1 MSRNVIET
9 SEFFSR
15 MEHFGFFDTVEEHLP
30 ENFTLIYDIARI
42 LEDLEHPIARGI
54 APILS
59 LNAPSDVERTHE
71 HILVPNVAEAEEYE
85 ADLIRS
91 VTEVRHIYPYQFL
104 LPEQVFLQRLAERS
118 LWMPRPRAP
127 KNFRYQTESDE
138 FAPDDRKQK
147 VYLLFDT
154 SSSMRQ
160 HYRIHLAKAIAYIF
174 LQQNRWELG
183 TIFFRTF
190 DITVGPL
197 MVARD
202 LPSYNRLIS
211 HVMHLNSLGNG
222 TALQKALSTAIED
235 IAHESQLSHAQILV
249 ITDGV
254 AHIDLESL
262 REAMGESISVNTV
275 KIGTS
280 RMTVDAKIIETQIYQ
295 SSSDDAVRLRQLYQ
309 QRRDIESQRSSAS
322 GNLRQEQ
329 LQSQLG
335 LLQRQIDNLT
345 KRIGMFVSEN
355 YGQEIQQLSRIYV
368 NIDDI
373 DPSEMFSFPEETV
386 LAIEELADA
395 LLVALRAE
403 HQLEDIKRAALLYDH
418 LILLMQYNTIDAS
431 RFKAKAD
438 QLESVLEHI
447 LEQPTAQAVDMSISD
462 IERMQLRH
470 MLTGSMSSNAFSAAR
485 MIRMLWLRVQRWWR
499 TRRQLQMFSAMTG
512 RRVSRR
518 ITRTSVERDRT
529 D

>member
-1 MSRNVIET
+1 MSRSILET

-59 LNAPSDVERTHE
+59 LNTPSDVEQSRE
-71 HILVPNVAEAEEYE
+71 HILVPNVPEAKEYE
-85 ADLIRS
+85 ADLIQS

-104 LPEQVFLQRLAERS
+104 LPEKVFLQRLAERS
-118 LWMPRPRAP
+118 LWMPRPRTP
-127 KNFRYQTESDE
+127 KNFRYQTESDD

-174 LQQNRWELG
+174 LQQNRRELG

-262 REAMGESISVNTV
+262 RASMGDSISVNTV
-275 KIGTS
+275 KIGSS
-280 RMTVDAKIIETQIYQ
+280 RMVVDAKIIEAQIYQ
-295 SSSDDAVRLRQLYQ
+295 STSDDAVRLRQLFQ
-309 QRRDIESQRSSAS
+309 QRRDIESQITAAS

-329 LQSQLG
+329 LRGQLG

-345 KRIGMFVSEN
+345 DRIGIYVSEH
-355 YGQEIQQLSRIYV
+355 YGLEIQQLSQVYV
-368 NIDDI
+368 NVDDI

-386 LAIEELADA
+386 REIEELAEA
-395 LLVALRAE
+395 LLEALRTE
-403 HQLEDIKRAALLYDH
+403 HQIEDIKRAALLYDH
-418 LILLMQYNTIDAS
+418 LMLLMQYNTIDAA
-431 RFKAKAD
+431 RFKAKAE
-438 QLESVLEHI
+438 QLEAMLEHI
-447 LEQPTAQAVDMSISD
+447 LEQPTAQAEDMSISD

-485 MIRMLWLRVQRWWR
+485 MLRMLWLRLMRWWR
-499 TRRQLQMFSAMTG
+499 TRRQLQVFSAITG
-512 RRVSRR
+512 RRIARR
-518 ITRTSVERDRT
+518 SVRPSAGRDTT